1 VLTLSETTRLPE
13 QAPSISAIASDAA
26 VAKRTILE
34 PQVLTGNDPDIYP
47 LVPVANP
54 ELIRAMVDD

>member
-1 VLTLSETTRLPE
+1 VLTLSETTLLPE

-34 PQVLTGNDPDIYP
+34 PLVLTGEYPDIYP
-47 LVPVANP
+47 PVTVANP
-54 ELIRAMVDD
+54 ELTGAMVDD